1 MSEFPFQRFLDLV
14 HLDQQI
20 NKLVYEQKQ
29 LQQESL
35 TYKERIDQLKTD
47 LETVKKRLST
57 AKKEVD
63 AKELEMEELGQKQ
76 KNKEQQLDRVSNQRE
91 YQSLTH
97 EIEKLKQAQHAF
109 EEQLLQVWHVLEATT
124 REYTI
129 KSEETA
135 QQIMQAEKAMEE
147 LASKA
152 QALTESI
159 DQARAQRPDKEK
171 GLPVEWLEK
180 YALMRESVS
189 NPVVPVI
196 NDSCSACFY
205 SLSAQDLS
213 RVRRN
218 GILQC
223 KQCYRFLY
231 ME

>member
-20 NKLVYEQKQ
+20 NKLVHEQKQ

-109 EEQLLQVWHVLEATT
+109 EEQLLQVWHVLETTT